1 MFQLCVLLIAL
12 VLGWK
17 SYERE
22 TQDFYKI
29 ENKRKEFE
37 KDPGDIEDA
46 LKTVER
52 VRRVTWRWGIMGA
65 LVLSLLL
72 VAMRAVQP
80 DHWLHVAVPAWV
92 VITSCLNFRAYH
104 VEDEGT
110 LIMKAYLN
118 SKENK

>member
-1 MFQLCVLLIAL
+1 MIIVAL
-12 VLGWK
+12 VVAWK

-22 TQDFYKI
+22 TQDFYKV
-29 ENKRKEFE
+29 EERRKEYE
-37 KDPGDIEDA
+37 KNLQDIHGA

-52 VRRVTWRWGIMGA
+52 VRRVTWRWGILGS
-65 LVLSLLL
+65 LFLSLLL
-72 VAMRAVQP
+72 VTMQAVKP

-110 LIMKAYLN
+110 LIMQAYLK